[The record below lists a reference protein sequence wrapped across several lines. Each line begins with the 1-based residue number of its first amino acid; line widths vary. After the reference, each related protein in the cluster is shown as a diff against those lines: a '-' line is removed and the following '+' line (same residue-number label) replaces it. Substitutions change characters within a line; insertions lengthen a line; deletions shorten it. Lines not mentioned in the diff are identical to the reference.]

1 MRKDSAVVGRV
12 AERGKRAIEHAAP
25 CEPAGATRGA
35 RDPATVLARDLFRNG
50 PTLRIVLGDTVWLL
64 RRTRTDRLTLTR

>member
-1 MRKDSAVVGRV
+1 VP
-12 AERGKRAIEHAAP
+12 ERGERAIEHAP
-25 CEPAGATRGA
+25 PRELAGAARGA

-50 PTLRIVLGDTVWLL
+50 PTVRIVLGDTVWLP